1 MADEGLYE
9 KQRKFRERYPVADAA
24 LNFVPYVGTAAA
36 IDDVQDSVRKGD
48 YTDAALNAIGVI
60 PGGKVVKGAIKG
72 FNKVDNAA
80 RRAMVRNGRPTYQVN
95 DVSDALLAAG
105 TAAAAGGVGA
115 YGTDLAIRQA
125 KADSDSRSYKKGGKV
140 KTKVSSASKRGDG
153 IAQRGKTRGT
163 FR

>member
-60 PGGKVVKGAIKG
+60 PGGKLVKGAIKG
-72 FNKVDNAA
+72 FDKVDSALRSA
-80 RRAMVRNGRPTYQVN
+80 IVRGSSPHLVN
-95 DVSDALLAAG
+95 DASDALLGAGIG
-105 TAAAAGGVGA
+105 TAASGGGA
-115 YGTDLAIRQA
+115 YGADLAKRQS
-125 KADSDSRSYKKGGKV
+125 KANSDSRSYKKGGKV